1 MFIQRSNISSSNVFF
16 FVLISINFPS
26 LILSLETTRENQSGH
41 IFPTQTNERTIRP
54 IQTCP
59 VFLIPLPKG
68 KSKSIPQIQHH
79 FDCETQSDR
88 NERTKRQ
95 RAVRNA
101 FQHSWN
107 GYKDYAWLRDE
118 LTPISGGYKS
128 SLGGWAATLIDSL
141 DILLIM
147 GLDEEF
153 EAALQ
158 ALHYVNFSTPKIAT
172 VHVFETTIRHVGG
185 LISAYDLTEGKRP
198 ILFEKAQELG
208 ELLYGAF
215 DTPNRMPEVRWRW
228 IR

>member
-1 MFIQRSNISSSNVFF
+1 MSSNLLL

-26 LILSLETTRENQSGH
+26 LILSLETTHETNCTGIIS
-41 IFPTQTNERTIRP
+41 TKTNEKTIRP

-59 VFLIPLPKG
+59 VSLIPLPKG
-68 KSKSIPQIQHH
+68 KSRSIPQIQHQ
-79 FDCETQSDR
+79 FDRETQSDR
-88 NERTKRQ
+88 CERTERQ

-107 GYKDYAWLRDE
+107 GYKTYAWLRDE
-118 LTPISGGYKS
+118 LTPISGGHKS

-141 DILLIM
+141 DTLLIM

-153 EAALQ
+153 EAALE
-158 ALHYVNFSTPKIAT
+158 AVHYVDFSTPKIAT
-172 VHVFETTIRHVGG
+172 VHVFETTIRHLGG
-185 LISAYDLTEGKRP
+185 LISAYDLTEGKHP

-215 DTPNRMPEVRWRW
+215 DTPNRMPQMRWRW